1 MKPKLATGVNLQQ
14 VGDEGLL
21 LNVDNDE
28 LHQLNATAY
37 FIVEHCDGECTL
49 DDIVQ
54 NVVECF
60 EIDEETAKQDVA
72 EIINQL
78 GEAKLVELS

>member
-1 MKPKLATGVNLQQ
+1 MKPKLASGVNLQQ

-21 LNVDNDE
+21 LNVDDDE

-37 FIVEHCDGECTL
+37 FIVGQCDGDNTL

-60 EIDEETAKQDVA
+60 EIDSETAKQDVA

-78 GEAKLVELS
+78 AEAKLIELN